1 MRDRKAVLNPI
12 LNQVTQQLQQAGSV
26 SPTQTGNEKPHRTQ
40 RPLDIDQKS
49 AINQIFELF
58 RFNYH
63 NQFLK
68 AFPDHD
74 TVIMAKQLWA
84 RLLGDF
90 PAETIMFAAEQVVK
104 QQKFLPNVHDVV
116 EACNSSAHKLLG
128 MPDAHSAY
136 IEACRAPSP
145 KKEYT
150 WTHPAVYY
158 AGRSSDWF
166 FLANSVEAK
175 AFPVFARNYALLIE
189 RVAAGENIEIDLPK
203 ALPDHI
209 EKPIKREDLQEKMK
223 QLLKDSGL
231 GN

>member
-1 MRDRKAVLNPI
+1 
-12 LNQVTQQLQQAGSV
+12 
-26 SPTQTGNEKPHRTQ
+26 
-40 RPLDIDQKS
+40 
-49 AINQIFELF
+49 
-58 RFNYH
+58 
-63 NQFLK
+63 
-68 AFPDHD
+68 
-74 TVIMAKQLWA
+74 MAKQLWA
-84 RLLGDF
+84 RLLSDF

-189 RVAAGENIEIDLPK
+189 RVAAGESIEIDLPK
-203 ALPDHI
+203 ALPEHI

>member
-1 MRDRKAVLNPI
+1 MRDRKTVLNPI
-12 LNQVTQQLQQAGSV
+12 LNQVTQQLQQVDSA
-26 SPTQTGNEKPHRTQ
+26 SPTQTGNEKSYRAQ
-40 RPLDIDQKS
+40 KPLDIEQKS
-49 AINQIFELF
+49 AINQVFELF

-84 RLLGDF
+84 RLLVDF

-116 EACNSSAHKLLG
+116 EACQSSAHKLLG

-145 KKEYT
+145 KKEYN
-150 WTHPAVYY
+150 WSHPAVYY
-158 AGRSSDWF
+158 AGRASDWF
-166 FLANSVEAK
+166 FLANSIESK
-175 AFPVFARNYALLIE
+175 AFPVFARNYAILVE
-189 RVAAGENIEIDLPK
+189 KVAAGESIEIELPK
-203 ALPDHI
+203 ALPEHI
-209 EKPIKREDLQEKMK
+209 EKPLERKDLQQKMK
-223 QLLKDSGL
+223 QLLSDLNKS
-231 GN
+231 

>member
-1 MRDRKAVLNPI
+1 MQDRKAVLNPI
-12 LNQVTQQLQQAGSV
+12 LNQVTQQLQQAGSGSV
-26 SPTQTGNEKPHRTQ
+26 TQTGNEKAYRAPK
-40 RPLDIDQKS
+40 PLDIEQKS

-84 RLLGDF
+84 RLLVDF
-90 PAETIMFAAEQVVK
+90 PADTIMFAAEQVVK

-116 EACNSSAHKLLG
+116 EACQSSAHTLLG
-128 MPDAHSAY
+128 MPDAYSAY

-145 KKEYT
+145 KKTYQ

-158 AGRSSDWF
+158 AGRASDWF
-166 FLANSVEAK
+166 FLASVEAK
-175 AFPVFARNYALLIE
+175 AFPVFERNYTLLME
-189 RVAAGENIEIDLPK
+189 RVAAGEDIEIELPK
-203 ALPDHI
+203 ALPEKI
-209 EKPIKREDLQEKMK
+209 EIPMERKELQKKMK
-223 QLLKDSGL
+223 QLLKDLESRD
-231 GN
+231 

>member
-1 MRDRKAVLNPI
+1 MNI
-12 LNQVTQQLQQAGSV
+12 
-26 SPTQTGNEKPHRTQ
+26 E
-40 RPLDIDQKS
+40 QKT
-49 AINQIFELF
+49 AINQVFELF

-84 RLLGDF
+84 RLLVEY
-90 PAETIMFAAEQVVK
+90 PADTIMFAAEQVVK
-104 QQKFLPNVHDVV
+104 KQKFLPNVHDVV
-116 EACNSSAHKLLG
+116 EACQTSAHQLLG
-128 MPDAHSAY
+128 MPDVHSAY

-145 KKEYT
+145 KKAYQ

-158 AGRSSDWF
+158 AGRASDWF
-166 FLANSVEAK
+166 FLANTVEAK
-175 AFPVFARNYALLIE
+175 AFPVFERNYLLLVE
-189 RVAAGENIEIDLPK
+189 KVAAGENMEIDLPK

-209 EKPIKREDLQEKMK
+209 AKPLERKDLQDKMK

>member
-1 MRDRKAVLNPI
+1 MQDRKAVLNPI

-26 SPTQTGNEKPHRTQ
+26 SPTQTGNEKAHRAHK
-40 RPLDIDQKS
+40 PLDIDQKS

-84 RLLGDF
+84 RLLVEF

-145 KKEYT
+145 KKEYQ

-175 AFPVFARNYALLIE
+175 AFPVFERNYVMLME
-189 RVAAGENIEIDLPK
+189 RVAAGESIAIELPK

-209 EKPIKREDLQEKMK
+209 EKPIERKDLQKKMK
-223 QLLKDSGL
+223 QLLKDVGL
-231 GN
+231 